1 MHDPPH
7 APHACNASSIFYP
20 FFSPF
25 FKAFS
30 LFETTIFIYTF
41 SIGLLVPVLVCSRCF
56 LLRVVFFL
64 FRWRACIDGLTGTQ
78 QLACGPLGS
87 FHACM
92 LASCRVVCSAFALY
106 PRLALVS
113 AFAAPLLAAARS
125 GWELWDGASV
135 CCIMCKGNMQVV
147 LLLESRGK
155 AKKLANPGI

>member
-20 FFSPF
+20 FFS
-25 FKAFS
+25 
-30 LFETTIFIYTF
+30 LFLGLF
-41 SIGLLVPVLVCSRCF
+41 SIWNHYIYIYIFDWLAGACASVLPLFPTTCR
-56 LLRVVFFL
+56 LFFVSM
-64 FRWRACIDGLTGTQ
+64 ACMHWWTHRHAATSMW
-78 QLACGPLGS
+78 APGS